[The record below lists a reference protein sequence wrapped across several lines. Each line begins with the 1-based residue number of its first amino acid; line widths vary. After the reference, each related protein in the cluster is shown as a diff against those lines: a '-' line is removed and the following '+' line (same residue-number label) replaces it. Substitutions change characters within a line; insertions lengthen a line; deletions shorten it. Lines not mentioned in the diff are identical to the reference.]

1 MIHFIRG
8 PGQNRFLSC
17 SSSSLLVLL
26 MAFRAQYVER
36 KQELKVASV
45 PVWIVFSLVDIYSY
59 LSMQCQLYFFLAKAR
74 WGTCTTVTSNPPKEV
89 LHRASFLL
97 EKIFGSYHVFKNN
110 CEDFAIY
117 FKRGLL
123 AVEDTAVGR
132 SGQALLAM
140 LLLVLWFFQ
149 QLVLWQITVVVHWLD
164 LAHIVMEDISMIL
177 EYAVL
182 WQKFQWRRYLKWPR
196 KTD

>member
-1 MIHFIRG
+1 MGVLSNKIDKQLKPGDHIYSWRQAYIHAHHGIYDGEGMVIHFIRG

-74 WGTCTTVTSNPPKEV
+74 
-89 LHRASFLL
+89 
-97 EKIFGSYHVFKNN
+97 
-110 CEDFAIY
+110 
-117 FKRGLL
+117 
-123 AVEDTAVGR
+123 
-132 SGQALLAM
+132 
-140 LLLVLWFFQ
+140 
-149 QLVLWQITVVVHWLD
+149 
-164 LAHIVMEDISMIL
+164 
-177 EYAVL
+177 
-182 WQKFQWRRYLKWPR
+182 
-196 KTD
+196 